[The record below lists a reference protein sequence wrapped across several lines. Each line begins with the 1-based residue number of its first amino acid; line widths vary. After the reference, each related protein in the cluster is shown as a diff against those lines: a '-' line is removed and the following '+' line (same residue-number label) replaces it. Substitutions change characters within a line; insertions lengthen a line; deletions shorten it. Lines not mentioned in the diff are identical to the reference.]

1 MVPVLRDSL
10 FVPVF
15 GPANRLAGVLPRRE
29 PLGSGVP
36 MALWQD
42 QENVYFEADLPGV
55 SGSDLDVSVHQGVL
69 KVRGERKP
77 VEGRRYL
84 YNNRPFGRFER
95 VVTLPEEVQTDG
107 IQAEFVDGV
116 LRVTLPKKPEAKPQ
130 RIAVQSN

>member
-1 MVPVLRDSL
+1 
-10 FVPVF
+10 
-15 GPANRLAGVLPRRE
+15 
-29 PLGSGVP
+29 

-55 SGSDLDVSVHQGVL
+55 SASDLDVSLHQGVL

-77 VEGRRYL
+77 VEGRHYL
-84 YNNRPFGRFER
+84 YNNRPFGRFEQ